1 MQTHIC
7 YPSAPLAEFIELIW
21 VSEAQRFDYSNIVL
35 PMLHHEWLISFSDR
49 FDISGAD
56 HHSGS
61 WVSGIQTKPLQT
73 NTAGKHFTA
82 GVLFKADGLRAF
94 TGCGVW
100 ELKDVSVDA
109 SLVLGQAS
117 EQLVQQ
123 IVTSPHAGSVCK
135 LIERFLLQRL
145 NDTRSP
151 RMTYVMQRLEK
162 ALPED
167 GLINRIAK
175 ETGLSGKTLIHS
187 FKQYVGLT
195 PAKYHH
201 LITLRRT
208 LAALAGEDSLT
219 SVAHQLQFSDQSHFN
234 HFFKRY
240 TGLTPSVYRHKI
252 RLGKVWPQS
261 LYSIEM

>member
-1 MQTHIC
+1 MQTYIF

-21 VSEAQRFDYSNIVL
+21 VSEAKCFDYSNIVL

-61 WVSGIQTKPLQT
+61 WVRGIQTKPVQT
-73 NTAGKHFTA
+73 QTSGGHFTV
-82 GVLFKADGLRAF
+82 GVLFKPDGLSAF
-94 TGCGVW
+94 TKCDLW
-100 ELKDVSVDA
+100 ELKDVSVESSFILGKQSGELTEQIFMQRDA
-109 SLVLGQAS
+109 KAICRS
-117 EQLVQQ
+117 
-123 IVTSPHAGSVCK
+123 
-135 LIERFLLQRL
+135 IEIFLLQRM
-145 NDTRSP
+145 DCARSP
-151 RMTYVMQRLEK
+151 RIAYVMQRLEK

-201 LITLRRT
+201 LVTLQKVLSV
-208 LAALAGEDSLT
+208 LASEGSLT
-219 SVAHQLQFSDQSHFN
+219 SAAYDLQFSDQSHFN
-234 HFFKRY
+234 HFFKTY
-240 TGLTPSVYRHKI
+240 SGITPSAYRNKM
-252 RLGKVWPQS
+252 RAGKVSAHS
-261 LYSIEM
+261 LHSIEN